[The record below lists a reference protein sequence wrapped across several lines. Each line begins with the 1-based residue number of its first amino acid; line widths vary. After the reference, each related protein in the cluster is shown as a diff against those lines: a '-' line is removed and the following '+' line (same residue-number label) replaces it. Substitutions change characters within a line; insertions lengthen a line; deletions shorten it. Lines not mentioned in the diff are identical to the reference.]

1 MFTPLLRQSP
11 PLFLER
17 HIRDVLQPPG
27 LHRPASGTQLLVLRI
42 PVLHLL
48 LVLLDALLA
57 DRRLPAPEPGALVL
71 EVVEGHLR
79 GVIAGGSVAPVV
91 RQHPEVLH
99 APDPQVVH
107 AVRHEEV
114 LAPALPVHVV
124 HAAVLVVAVGD
135 DGVLGEDFEGAEE
148 LGGLVVVRT
157 EPPVAVHEVDG
168 VLILL
173 GVPHV
178 LLQVGPKAL
187 WEEHRVGIDLH
198 GPAVLLVPAVLGD
211 HCPGVQEGLHVCP
224 GRSHVLVG
232 AATLAPAGGR
242 AAENHVVVAGE
253 DAARVLPSLVQD
265 VRLAGHRDLEAEQG
279 RGPDGR
285 GLRHG
290 HLGLRRLLL
299 ADHGVHGQTEGSTH
313 RVPLVRPGRA
323 VNVAHLD
330 QVCNATTEHA
340 LRTVLSSVAAGIL
353 HTEAALARSSRQLHT
368 VLNRYVLLLGFKAT
382 GSVVRTARLVQRNQL
397 LGAAMHRAI
406 GRRRFCLPRHCGLR
420 FNIRSVI
427 RRADHLHV
435 HEVVISVRAFGA
447 LGIAPA
453 VPV

>member
-1 MFTPLLRQSP
+1 MRAVIPASNADQVHAPLREQIFAPAVHRDVAKLRLAPQGALDVPLRRDAGHHLHSAVEAGVGLARAAGTDVGALAVRLLPGQPLL
-11 PLFLER
+11 E
-17 HIRDVLQPPG
+17 
-27 LHRPASGTQLLVLRI
+27 
-42 PVLHLL
+42 
-48 LVLLDALLA
+48 
-57 DRRLPAPEPGALVL
+57 
-71 EVVEGHLR
+71 
-79 GVIAGGSVAPVV
+79 
-91 RQHPEVLH
+91 
-99 APDPQVVH
+99 
-107 AVRHEEV
+107 
-114 LAPALPVHVV
+114 
-124 HAAVLVVAVGD
+124 
-135 DGVLGEDFEGAEE
+135 
-148 LGGLVVVRT
+148 
-157 EPPVAVHEVDG
+157 
-168 VLILL
+168 LL
-173 GVPHV
+173 GH
-178 LLQVGPKAL
+178 K
-187 WEEHRVGIDLH
+187 HRVGIDLH